1 MPTPNPISPR
11 RIDERA
17 YEKALRLIVLQ
28 PLMHNLRRGLSEAA
42 AAGQTYAALEG
53 ITWDRDRMEQL
64 VESEVAEHAARLDGY
79 HRNRLIQTFRRALS
93 VDVRPVLSEPAIR
106 SLMDAW
112 RRENVS
118 LIRTIPQR
126 MQDGLFKRMTR
137 TFARRPFDQQALA
150 RIVAEEGKVS
160 GYNLRRITR
169 DQTSKAIGQ
178 LTQARHR
185 QIGIEEYTWRTAQD
199 ERVRDTHSAL
209 DGTLQRWDVPPD
221 VGHPGQ
227 DIQCRCVAIPYIPEA
242 QTGMPRERV
251 ELQPAAP
258 RPEGLASAG
267 FAPEVAARYAASAR
281 TFTRHPDFVDY
292 RSNEALRRYTGNEH
306 LDFNRRLRARQSL
319 TEAQEEM
326 REGLRQL
333 YKPIGED
340 LVTFR
345 GLKGAIPFY
354 RSHRLLQRAPVSSS
368 VDPNV
373 PLKQFSGDDI
383 MIEIHAKAAAR
394 AIRTNR
400 NDQFEVIYQD
410 GQHLLVIDVFY
421 GVEVQGRRV
430 SKYVVAELVR

>member
-53 ITWDRDRMEQL
+53 VTWDRDRMERL
-64 VESEVAEHAARLDGY
+64 VAREVAEHAARLDGY

-137 TFARRPFDQQALA
+137 TFARQPFDQQALA

-185 QIGIEEYTWRTAQD
+185 QIGISEYIWRTSQD
-199 ERVRDTHSAL
+199 ERVRPNHAQL
-209 DGTLQRWDVPPD
+209 DGTRQRWDVPPD

-251 ELQPAAP
+251 ELRPAAP
-258 RPEGLASAG
+258 RP
-267 FAPEVAARYAASAR
+267 
-281 TFTRHPDFVDY
+281 
-292 RSNEALRRYTGNEH
+292 
-306 LDFNRRLRARQSL
+306 
-319 TEAQEEM
+319 
-326 REGLRQL
+326 
-333 YKPIGED
+333 
-340 LVTFR
+340 
-345 GLKGAIPFY
+345 
-354 RSHRLLQRAPVSSS
+354 
-368 VDPNV
+368 
-373 PLKQFSGDDI
+373 
-383 MIEIHAKAAAR
+383 
-394 AIRTNR
+394 
-400 NDQFEVIYQD
+400 
-410 GQHLLVIDVFY
+410 
-421 GVEVQGRRV
+421 
-430 SKYVVAELVR
+430 